1 MVPGCLET
9 NHSDAEKIYFLFRF
23 LNVTHI
29 TYAPRVR
36 RLMFN
41 PHRNVLRVPQVRGS
55 GHGSASNAD
64 LQRTRRVSARHRGG
78 LLVAPDLAPQSR
90 GVPCSQAVVRRVDV
104 AETIGK
110 QS

>member
-36 RLMFN
+36 RLLLN
-41 PHRNVLRVPQVRGS
+41 PHRNLPRFPQVRGR
-55 GHGSASNAD
+55 GQGSASNAD
-64 LQRTRRVSARHRGG
+64 LQRTRRVSARHLGG
-78 LLVAPDLAPQSR
+78 LLVAPDLAPRKR
-90 GVPCSQAVVRRVDV
+90 GAPCSQAVVRRIDV

>member
-23 LNVTHI
+23 LNITHI

-36 RLMFN
+36 RLIFN
-41 PHRNVLRVPQVRGS
+41 PHRNVPRVPQVRGS

-64 LQRTRRVSARHRGG
+64 LQRTRSVSARHRGG
-78 LLVAPDLAPQSR
+78 LLVAPDLAE
-90 GVPCSQAVVRRVDV
+90 GAPCSQAVVRRIDV